1 MTDEPNSENSLK
13 EIPKVEEEIK
23 TNPIV
28 LKDETAPT
36 TPTSEANF
44 IDKNEE
50 VDEKLRNFEI
60 SQEKTNE
67 KKEKKKRNV
76 QNELEEGIS
85 SLLFPLFCSPFYIL
99 IGTVFFYVTETQ
111 LEFSDALYMTATS
124 LTTVGYGD
132 FSPKT
137 GNTKFFNNERLWESF
152 CNVLHL
158 CWFYYCW
165 VYYLPFYWLFIRKTS

>member
-1 MTDEPNSENSLK
+1 MSQPDSEVPTQ
-13 EIPKVEEEIK
+13 EIDL
-23 TNPIV
+23 NPTV

-50 VDEKLRNFEI
+50 IDEKLRNFET
-60 SQEKTNE
+60 QNE
-67 KKEKKKRNV
+67 IKETKKEKKKRNV
-76 QNELEEGIS
+76 QNELEEGIN

-99 IGTVFFYVTETQ
+99 IGTVFFYVSETP

-137 GNTKFFNNERLWESF
+137 GKPKLFNSNERLWKSI
-152 CNVLHL
+152 CHVLHL
-158 CWFYYCW
+158 CRIYHSG
-165 VYYLPFYWLFIRKTS
+165 LHHIPFYWLFIWKTS